1 MDMSLGE
8 IARLV
13 GGQVVG
19 DAELRI
25 SGLNGIREAG
35 QGELSFVRGGRYLEY
50 VRTTQASALLMTHA
64 PEACPVSV
72 VEVPQPDIA
81 FAQLL
86 PHFVRHELRH
96 PEGIHPQAVIGERV
110 QLGKGVAVD
119 AFVRIADDA
128 VIGDKSV
135 LYSGVYIGRGV
146 NIGPGCVVYPNVTI
160 REGTVLGARCIVHA
174 GASIGSDGFGF
185 APVGGSWMKIPQ
197 VGVVHIGDDVEIGA
211 NSCVD
216 RATFGV
222 TRIGDGVKIDNLVQ
236 IGHNCIIGEHTVIA
250 GMAGIAGSTTIGA
263 GVRVGPAAGI
273 NGHIEIGPGATV
285 AARAGVTKSLEAG
298 KIFSGFPA
306 MDHNLDRRVLV
317 AQQRVPELIR
327 RLRQLERQVQALEEQ
342 LHEQAEDDS

>member
-1 MDMSLGE
+1 
-8 IARLV
+8 
-13 GGQVVG
+13 
-19 DAELRI
+19 
-25 SGLNGIREAG
+25 
-35 QGELSFVRGGRYLEY
+35 
-50 VRTTQASALLMTHA
+50 
-64 PEACPVSV
+64 
-72 VEVPQPDIA
+72 
-81 FAQLL
+81 
-86 PHFVRHELRH
+86 
-96 PEGIHPQAVIGERV
+96 
-110 QLGKGVAVD
+110 
-119 AFVRIADDA
+119 
-128 VIGDKSV
+128 
-135 LYSGVYIGRGV
+135 
-146 NIGPGCVVYPNVTI
+146 
-160 REGTVLGARCIVHA
+160 
-174 GASIGSDGFGF
+174 
-185 APVGGSWMKIPQ
+185 MKIPQ